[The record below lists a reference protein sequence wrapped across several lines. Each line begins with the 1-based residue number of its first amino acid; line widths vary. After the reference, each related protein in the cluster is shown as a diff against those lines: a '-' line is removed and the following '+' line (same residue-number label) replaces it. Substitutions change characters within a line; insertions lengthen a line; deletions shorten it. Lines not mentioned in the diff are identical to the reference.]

1 MSDIWVLIALAG
13 ILTYATRVLGHVLLS
28 RLETIPPRLD
38 AALAAVPPAMLIT
51 LVVPAF
57 VDAGW
62 LERAVIAGC
71 GVLALRLSVLST
83 VIIGVCAIAAA
94 RFFGA

>member
-1 MSDIWVLIALAG
+1 MSDIWLLIALAAV
-13 ILTYATRVLGHVLLS
+13 LTYGTRAVGHVLLS

-38 AALAAVPPAMLIT
+38 AALNAVPPAMLIT

-62 LERAVIAGC
+62 LERAIIAGC
-71 GVLALRLSVLST
+71 GVLALRLSVLSA
-83 VIIGVCAIAAA
+83 VVIGVCAVAVA
-94 RFFGA
+94 RYLGA